1 MFHAPRGSRRTNSR
15 KGNPMTDHLN
25 DLRAEAAQY
34 GLTQLSDSQLAQ
46 FANAKAAAERMVDG
60 IPRNFH
66 AYDEPA
72 HVYRASEEA

>member
-1 MFHAPRGSRRTNSR
+1 
-15 KGNPMTDHLN
+15 MTDNLDHLK
-25 DLRAEAAQY
+25 AEAQRF
-34 GLTQLSDSQLAQ
+34 GLTQLSDHQLAQ
-46 FANAKAAAERMVDG
+46 FANAKTAAEQMLNG